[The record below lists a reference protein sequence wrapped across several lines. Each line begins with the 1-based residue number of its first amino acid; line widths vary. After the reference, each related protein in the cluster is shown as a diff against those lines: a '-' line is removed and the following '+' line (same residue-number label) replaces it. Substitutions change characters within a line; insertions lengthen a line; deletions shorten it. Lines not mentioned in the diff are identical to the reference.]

1 MASWSRWA
9 YLCRPTISAWE
20 LLRTLAPAPAAP
32 PAPAAARPPP
42 SPVPDECP
50 DSAWYWELDMVR
62 GRPRHCGSGGE
73 PGSVLAASLCSSSES
88 VIGDDVLGGSIICV
102 TSITLVHRDD
112 QQLLKAQRC
121 YHAGPPVHPLACCQK
136 CLYLHA
142 MRYGHGQT
150 IQSQKKSRQYCAV
163 AATYEHCAI
172 RPIRPNVHPCST
184 AAYRLSIRP
193 RQPCASP
200 PSDTER
206 MGRLGRAND
215 AGTRRMDASGL

>member
-20 LLRTLAPAPAAP
+20 LLRTPAPAPAAP

-73 PGSVLAASLCSSSES
+73 PGSVLAASLCSES

-112 QQLLKAQRC
+112 QQLLSPALGPASTTGTPLRVARSACMCMRCGMDTAKQSSRRRKAGSI
-121 YHAGPPVHPLACCQK
+121 APLPLPMNTA
-136 CLYLHA
+136 
-142 MRYGHGQT
+142 
-150 IQSQKKSRQYCAV
+150 QYA
-163 AATYEHCAI
+163 
-172 RPIRPNVHPCST
+172 PIRPNVHPVFHSSLQT
-184 AAYRLSIRP
+184 VDTTTPAMRLSAVRHRTHGQVRP
-193 RQPCASP
+193 R
-200 PSDTER
+200 
-206 MGRLGRAND
+206 
-215 AGTRRMDASGL
+215 